1 MNNEN
6 KYYIKI
12 SPEVILNKIFIVPY
26 SGPSE
31 IIEQEIDPCC
41 DTTTTTSTIIPTEY
55 VMVYSS
61 MTQLVTGG
69 TNGTSTFIDLS
80 IPILLTQSAV
90 DYGFYSVFDGAISQK
105 DSITNFIFSATSAS
119 PYTIYVYNSSDS
131 NSNFIKQTTFTIDW
145 GDGFTDVVT
154 DFTPG
159 FVSHTYQTL
168 TNQNTYNIVLKQNS
182 PWGINEVIKKINVP
196 FSAVTIENPN
206 GTAYFTSFNNNWS
219 GTPVSYDYLFTGDSN
234 NSVEDQISD
243 NYVDTPFVV
252 TAYTPSRINELRS
265 YGVQKFKQSV
275 IFKGGEPYGQI
286 TDITENYT
294 GYTIQQDR
302 YIDFK
307 DGKTIQFIES
317 YGLTK
322 DWMVAEPLTKEE
334 VLINVAFQT
343 EIQSNVFIE
352 RGKNSA
358 LERIERLNEVDNMG
372 DLEKYG
378 YKFFK
383 VV

>member
-6 KYYIKI
+6 KYYVKI
-12 SPEVILNKIFIVPY
+12 SPEVILNKIFTIPY
-26 SGPSE
+26 PGPSE
-31 IIEQEIDPCC
+31 TITQEVDPCC
-41 DTTTTTSTIIPTEY
+41 DTTTTTSTIIPTEF
-55 VMVYSS
+55 VSVYSS

-69 TNGTSTFIDLS
+69 TSGDSTFIDMS
-80 IPILLTQSAV
+80 IPILLVQSAV
-90 DYGFYSVFDGAISQK
+90 DYGYYSVFDGAISQK
-105 DSITNFIFSATSAS
+105 DVVTNFIFSATSAD
-119 PYTIYVYNSSDS
+119 PYTVYVYNTSD
-131 NSNFIKQTTFTIDW
+131 NKSNFVKQTSYKIEW
-145 GDGFTDVVT
+145 GDGFFENLNS
-154 DFTPG
+154 FTPDY
-159 FVSHTYQTL
+159 VSHTFQSIAEPTE
-168 TNQNTYNIVLKQNS
+168 YNIKLIQTT
-182 PWGINEVIKKINVP
+182 PWGINEIFKKIKLP
-196 FSAVTIENPN
+196 FTDVTIENPN
-206 GTAYFTSFNNNWS
+206 GTAYFTSFNLNWS

-234 NSVEDQISD
+234 NFVEDQISS
-243 NYVDTPFVV
+243 NYVDTPFVI
-252 TAYTPSRINELRS
+252 TSYTQSRINELKS

-275 IFKGGEPYGQI
+275 IFKGGQPYGQI

-302 YIDFK
+302 YVDFK
-307 DGKTIQFIES
+307 DGKTIQFVES
-317 YGLTK
+317 YGLTE
-322 DWMVAEPLTKEE
+322 DWLVAEPITKEE

-383 VV
+383 LR